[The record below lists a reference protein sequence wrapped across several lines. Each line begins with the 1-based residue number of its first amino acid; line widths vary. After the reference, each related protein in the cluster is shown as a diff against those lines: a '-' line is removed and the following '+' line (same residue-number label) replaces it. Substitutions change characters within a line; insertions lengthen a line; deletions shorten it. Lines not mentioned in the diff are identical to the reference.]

1 MYDYLIRQDGR
12 GGRWEDTISAMHFVH
27 DPHWNEVG
35 HRMVAEA
42 VLEYLKENAGVC
54 DTREAIETVP

>member
-1 MYDYLIRQDGR
+1 
-12 GGRWEDTISAMHFVH
+12 MHFVH